1 MKPVKVGLLGLG
13 TVGTGVV
20 RIVEGH
26 QEDLSSQVGSPI
38 VIEKVAVKSLD
49 KKRNIEIDRSK
60 LTEDPWEVIRDPEID
75 VIVEVMG
82 GVNGTKEY
90 ILEALDRGK
99 HIVTANKDLMALYGS
114 EILAKAMEKQC
125 DVFYEAS
132 VAGGIPI
139 IRTLIEGFS
148 SDRITKIMGIVNGTT
163 NYILSK
169 MSEEGASYDD
179 VLQEAQALGYAEA
192 DPTSDVEGLDAA
204 RKMAILGTL
213 GFRTNVELQDVQVRG
228 ISSVSKEDILYAKRL
243 GYEMKL
249 LGIADRQDD
258 EFSISVQPTMVKK
271 SHPIA
276 AVNGVYNAVYVYGE
290 AVGETMFYGAGA
302 GEMPTA
308 TSVVADLVAVVKNL
322 KLGVNGLKAIVPYK
336 PKKLKSD
343 EQIMFKN
350 FLLLQVADKAGVL
363 AQITQAFAEYEVSL
377 ESVVQ
382 SPNADTPDAEIMIVT
397 HNASKASMNQVLQHF
412 ETLEVIRR
420 VKSVYRVE
428 G

>member
-38 VIEKVAVKSLD
+38 VIEKVAVKSVD

-336 PKKLKSD
+336 TKKLKSD

>member
-1 MKPVKVGLLGLG
+1 MKPVKIGLLGLG

-38 VIEKVAVKSLD
+38 VIERIAVKHLEKYRSVSVD
-49 KKRNIEIDRSK
+49 QSK

-82 GVNGTKEY
+82 GIDQTKTY

-99 HIVTANKDLMALYGS
+99 HIVTANKDLMALHGA
-114 EILAKAMEKQC
+114 EILAKAQEKQC

-148 SDRITKIMGIVNGTT
+148 SDRIMKIMGIVNGTT
-163 NYILSK
+163 NYILTK
-169 MSEEGASYDD
+169 MSQEGASFED
-179 VLQEAQALGYAEA
+179 VLAEAQALGYAEA

-213 GFRTNVELQDVQVRG
+213 GFRTNVELQDVSVKG
-228 ISSVSKEDILYAKRL
+228 ISQVTKEDISYAKRL

-249 LGIADRQDD
+249 LGIAERQDD
-258 EFSISVQPTMVKK
+258 EVSISVQPTMVRKG
-271 SHPIA
+271 HPIA
-276 AVNGVYNAVYVYGE
+276 AVNGVFNAVYVYGE

-308 TSVVADLVAVVKNL
+308 TSVVADLVAIIKNL

-336 PKKLKSD
+336 PKKLKTD
-343 EQIMFKN
+343 EQISYKN
-350 FLLLQVADKAGVL
+350 FILLHVDDKAGVL
-363 AQITQAFAEYEVSL
+363 AQITQVFAQHDVSL

-382 SPNADTPDAEIMIVT
+382 QPNDQNPDAEIIIVT
-397 HNASKASMNQVLQHF
+397 HHASKANMDKVLHHF
-412 ETLEVIRR
+412 EGLEVIRR
-420 VKSVYRVE
+420 IKSVYRVE